1 MSGPLDDAAARAPDK
16 KAAARIFREI
26 ASLLEIRGENPF
38 KARAYE
44 NAARALEGT
53 PLELGALVAA
63 GGHRTLPGIGV
74 AIAAKIEELATTGRL
89 AYHEELRASLPAT
102 ILELAQVPGLGP
114 KKIHALHKT
123 LGIATLDA
131 LEEAA
136 RGGTIVGLPGFGEK
150 SVAKILEGIAFIRT
164 TGDRRLLSDALEDAE
179 RLMAALGEVVAL
191 PPEFPSRRGAS
202 GIPSLRALSIAGSL
216 RRFRETVKDIDL
228 VGASDDPRAVMD
240 AFVALPFAAKVV
252 NHGPTKSTILLAS
265 GIQADIRLVAP
276 EEYASALL
284 HFTGSAEHNVAM
296 RARAK
301 ERGLKLNEYGL
312 WRGDERVEAGSERA
326 IFEALGLAEIPP
338 ELREA
343 MGEIE
348 EAAAAPFPRL
358 VEPRDLHGVLH
369 CHSTWSDGRQSI
381 AEMAE
386 AARAAGFEYL
396 GICDHSRSAAYAGG
410 LSPDRVRAQWAEID
424 ALNAR
429 LRGFRVFK
437 GIESDILAD
446 GSLDY
451 DDALLEGFD
460 FVVASV
466 HSRMQLVEA
475 AMTERIRRAITHPA
489 ATILGHPTGR
499 LLLARDAY
507 AVDMARVVEAAIANG
522 VVIELNCQPQRM
534 DIDWRVLR
542 AAIPAGIVTS
552 VNPDAHAPDDY
563 RFLALGA
570 RVARKG
576 RAEPR
581 HVLNALGREE
591 IAAHFAKR
599 KARWKAMRTGGA
611 R

>member
-1 MSGPLDDAAARAPDK
+1 MSPEDAPPPVPDK
-16 KAAARIFREI
+16 KTAARIFREI
-26 ASLLEIRGENPF
+26 ASLLEIKGENPF

-53 PLELGALVAA
+53 PLELGPLVAA

-89 AYHEELRASLPAT
+89 TYHDELRASLPAT

-114 KKIHALHKT
+114 KKIHALHKS

-136 RGGTIVGLPGFGEK
+136 RGGKIAGLPGFGEK
-150 SVAKILEGIAFIRT
+150 TVVKILEGIAFIRK
-164 TGDRRLLSDALEDAE
+164 TGDRRLLAEAYEDAE
-179 RLMAALGEVVAL
+179 RLIAALGEVVAL
-191 PPEFPSRRGAS
+191 PPEFPSRRAARGGPA
-202 GIPSLRALSIAGSL
+202 LRALSIAGSL

-228 VGASDDPRAVMD
+228 VGAADDPRAVMD
-240 AFVALPFAAKVV
+240 AFVALRIAEAVV
-252 NHGPTKSTILLAS
+252 NHGPTKSTILLPS
-265 GIQADIRLVAP
+265 GARADLRLVAP
-276 EEYASALL
+276 EEFAYALL

-296 RARAK
+296 RALAK

-312 WRGDERVEAGSERA
+312 WRGEERVPAESERA
-326 IFEALGLAEIPP
+326 IFAALGLAEIPP

-348 EAAAAPFPRL
+348 EAAAGEFPRL
-358 VEPRDLHGVLH
+358 VEPGDLRGVLH
-369 CHSTWSDGRQSI
+369 VHSTWSDGRQTI

-386 AARAAGFEYL
+386 AARAAGYEYL

-410 LSPDRVRAQWAEID
+410 LSPDRLRAQWAEID

-429 LRGFRVFK
+429 LGGFRVFK

-451 DDALLEGFD
+451 DDALLDGLD

-466 HSRMQLVEA
+466 HSRMQLSEA
-475 AMTERIRRAITHPA
+475 AMTERIRRAVSHPA
-489 ATILGHPTGR
+489 TTILGHPTGR
-499 LLLARDAY
+499 LLLARDPY
-507 AVDMARVVEAAIANG
+507 AVDMARVVEAAVANG
-522 VVIELNCQPQRM
+522 VAIEFNCQPQRM
-534 DIDWRVLR
+534 EIDWRVLR
-542 AAIPAGIVTS
+542 AAVPAGLVTS
-552 VNPDAHAPDDY
+552 VNPDAHAADDY

-581 HVLNALGREE
+581 HVLNALGREA
-591 IAAHFAKR
+591 IAAWFAKR
-599 KARWKAMRTGGA
+599 KARWASRRSQGA
-611 R
+611 T